1 MKVVTI
7 LLGLIFLAGGIAL
20 WVGPLRAQTWTV
32 VWGGIVVGLLLV
44 GLGALMIGIS
54 EIRSASEERR
64 MAQELAASAQPPQQQ
79 PSGEGSSQPP
89 SQG

>member
-7 LLGLIFLAGGIAL
+7 LVGLIFLAGGIAL
-20 WVGPLRAQTWTV
+20 WVGPLREATWTV
-32 VWGGIVVGLLLV
+32 VLGGIVVGLLLV

-54 EIRSASEERR
+54 EIKSASEERR
-64 MAQELAASAQPPQQQ
+64 MAQELAASAQPSAQQ
-79 PSGEGSSQPP
+79 PPSEGSSQPP

>member
-1 MKVVTI
+1 VKVVTI
-7 LLGLIFLAGGIAL
+7 LVGLVFLAGGIAL
-20 WVGPLRAQTWTV
+20 WIGPLHQETWTV

-64 MAQELAASAQPPQQQ
+64 MAQELAASTPPPQQQ
-79 PSGEGSSQPP
+79 TPGGGSSQPP
-89 SQG
+89 S